1 MNRVLA
7 KSGAVILMGIVLL
20 LNQGCSTKLAKS
32 ESEGE
37 RVSGSVDTKL
47 LPISEQSSSD
57 DMKVPPISQQS
68 SGNDMKLPPITSQQS
83 SDNDMKLPPIAS
95 EQSSNGEL
103 SGFSRNPSEER
114 LAEGGYLGAL
124 PPSGIAPRQRAERT
138 TEEKAAVEAG
148 LQDVFFGF
156 DQWALSDAGMD
167 ALNHGATYLNN
178 HPTAMLKIEGHCDE
192 RGSADY
198 NMVLGDKRAKAA
210 RNYLVEALVK
220 PKQLAIVSYGK
231 ERPFCLDHDESCYE
245 QNRRDHMLLTVNE

>member
-231 ERPFCLDHDESCYE
+231 ERPFCHDHDESCYE

>member
-1 MNRVLA
+1 
-7 KSGAVILMGIVLL
+7 
-20 LNQGCSTKLAKS
+20 
-32 ESEGE
+32 
-37 RVSGSVDTKL
+37 
-47 LPISEQSSSD
+47 
-57 DMKVPPISQQS
+57 MKVPPISQQS
-68 SGNDMKLPPITSQQS
+68 SG
-83 SDNDMKLPPIAS
+83 NDMKLPPIAS

-114 LAEGGYLGAL
+114 LAEDGYLGAL
-124 PPSGIAPRQRAERT
+124 PPSGIAPRQRAELT

-167 ALNHGATYLNN
+167 ALNHDAAYLNN

-198 NMVLGDKRAKAA
+198 NMVLGDKRAKTA

-231 ERPFCLDHDESCYE
+231 ERPFCLDPDESCHE
-245 QNRRDHMLLTVNE
+245 QNRRDHMLLTINE

>member
-1 MNRVLA
+1 M
-7 KSGAVILMGIVLL
+7 LMGIVLL
-20 LNQGCSTKLAKS
+20 LNQGCSAKLAKS

-37 RVSGSVDTKL
+37 PVSGSVATKL
-47 LPISEQSSSD
+47 PPISGENSSSDTNLPPISEQGSS
-57 DMKVPPISQQS
+57 
-68 SGNDMKLPPITSQQS
+68 NDMKLPPITSEQS
-83 SDNDMKLPPIAS
+83 SHDDMKVPPIS

-114 LAEGGYLGAL
+114 LAEDGYLGAL
-124 PPSGIAPRQRAERT
+124 PPSDIAPRQRSERT

-167 ALNHGATYLNN
+167 ALNHGAAFLSN

-198 NMVLGDKRAKAA
+198 NMVLGDKRARAA

-220 PKQLAIVSYGK
+220 PQQLAIVSYGK